1 MNYYI
6 NNNGQAKVI
15 TVKSSSWGAKAI
27 VEKIVVYKADPD
39 YDYVLT
45 GQYSSEVSLETL
57 YGSDARSVD
66 CTGLTGNDVT
76 VKSQNKNCIVVAKM
90 AQRPSPF
97 VCLTTRRMTKTSPL
111 TSDCPQSV
119 NGFLFIDIRPHT
131 A

>member
-1 MNYYI
+1 MNCYI

-15 TVKSSSWGAKAI
+15 SVKSSAYGVKAVI
-27 VEKIVVYKADPD
+27 NKIVVYKAEPD
-39 YDYVLT
+39 YDYVIT
-45 GQYSSEVSLETL
+45 GQYSSAVSLETL
-57 YGSDARSVD
+57 YSSDARSVD

-90 AQRPSPF
+90 AQWDSPF

-111 TSDCPQSV
+111 TSDCPQSI
-119 NGFLFIDIRPHT
+119 NEFLFIDIRPHT

>member
-6 NNNGQAKVI
+6 NNDGQAKVI
-15 TVKSSSWGAKAI
+15 SVKSSSSGVKA
-27 VEKIVVYKADPD
+27 VVNKIVVYKADPD
-39 YDYVLT
+39 YDYVLK
-45 GQYSSEVSLETL
+45 GQYSSEVPLETL
-57 YGSDARSVD
+57 YNSDARSVD

-90 AQRPSPF
+90 VQRHSPF
-97 VCLTTRRMTKTSPL
+97 VCLMTRSMTKTSPL

-119 NGFLFIDIRPHT
+119 NDFLFIDIRPHT